1 MRTNASVIIA
11 TANRAADLHDT
22 LENLAR
28 IHRPGTVE
36 LIVVD
41 NCSTDDTR
49 QVVDHAAAWYPFPV
63 RYLFEQEEGKYAALN
78 AGIKAARW
86 RRHRRHRRRCAV
98 RSRLAGAGG

>member
-1 MRTNASVIIA
+1 MRLNASVIIA
-11 TANRAADLHDT
+11 TANRAADLRDT

-41 NCSTDDTR
+41 NGSTDDTR

-63 RYLFEQEEGKYAALN
+63 RYLFEQEEGKYAPSTPA
-78 AGIKAARW
+78 
-86 RRHRRHRRRCAV
+86 
-98 RSRLAGAGG
+98 SRPQLAPSSQPPTTMRGSNPTG

>member
-1 MRTNASVIIA
+1 MNASVIIA
-11 TANRAADLHDT
+11 TANRAAELRDT

-28 IHRPGTVE
+28 IHRPGAVE

-63 RYLFEQEEGKYAALN
+63 RYLFEIKHVQSVRRIFDQLGLLSRS
-78 AGIKAARW
+78 AGY
-86 RRHRRHRRRCAV
+86 
-98 RSRLAGAGG
+98 S